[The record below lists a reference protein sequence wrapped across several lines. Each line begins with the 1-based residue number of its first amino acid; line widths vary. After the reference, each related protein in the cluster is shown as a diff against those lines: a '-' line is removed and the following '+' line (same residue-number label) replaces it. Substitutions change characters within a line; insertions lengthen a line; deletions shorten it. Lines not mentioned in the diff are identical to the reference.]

1 MPDTQTTTP
10 TVKFY
15 GAMWCGD
22 TRRAR
27 SWFDNNNVAYEWIDV
42 EKNKEAEELVKS
54 VNNGFRSIPTI
65 IFADGSRLVEPSA
78 RKLEEHA
85 RRLGLIPPAPEAE
98 QHV

>member
-1 MPDTQTTTP
+1 MSEAVP

-27 SWFDNNNVAYEWIDV
+27 AWLDNNNVVYEWIDV
-42 EKNKEAEELVKS
+42 DKNKEAEEYVKA

-65 IFADGSRLVEPSA
+65 VFADGSRLVEPSA

-85 RRLGLIPPAPEAE
+85 RKLGLIPPAPETAD
-98 QHV
+98 V